1 MLYLLNLWHKY
12 CKYEIHAYIVRNN
25 ISFMHILSGI
35 YREILSS
42 MNTQRELGVSSFQ
55 IVHVYLHYLHLL
67 FLPTQ
72 LKLHV
77 TVKNFLQ
84 INIIITYHYKTTFV
98 SKQWTRASRWTWT
111 ETILGW
117 IGSTQREIRQFFKY
131 EDCLAQISRDKL
143 WCQHQVFTKGTS
155 IT

>member
-1 MLYLLNLWHKY
+1 
-12 CKYEIHAYIVRNN
+12 
-25 ISFMHILSGI
+25 MHILSGI

-67 FLPTQ
+67 FLLPTQ

-84 INIIITYHYKTTFV
+84 INIIITHQYKLHLYPSNEPEPADEPGLKRYWDELVLPSERLDSSSNMKTALPRSHGTNYDA
-98 SKQWTRASRWTWT
+98 STR
-111 ETILGW
+111 
-117 IGSTQREIRQFFKY
+117 
-131 EDCLAQISRDKL
+131 CL
-143 WCQHQVFTKGTS
+143 
-155 IT
+155 